1 MFEEQCR
8 SPAKLKRKE
17 EGYPTGLHNDWCT
30 LRTEKHIQFTL
41 RLYDDLFITFSN
53 LKRC

>member
-17 EGYPTGLHNDWCT
+17 EGYPPTVLHI
-30 LRTEKHIQFTL
+30 LIVVH
-41 RLYDDLFITFSN
+41 
-53 LKRC
+53 